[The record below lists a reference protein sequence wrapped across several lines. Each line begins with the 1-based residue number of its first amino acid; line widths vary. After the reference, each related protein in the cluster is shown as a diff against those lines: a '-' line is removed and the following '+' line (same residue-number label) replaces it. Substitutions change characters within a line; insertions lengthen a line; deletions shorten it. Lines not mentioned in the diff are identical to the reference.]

1 MPMKLDSLLK
11 DAGLKK
17 PQGSAVISGISLDSR
32 QVKAGDLFCAI
43 PSASGKHADAAAYVH
58 SAIQKGAAAILAQPA
73 VLMAAGSLGAAVA
86 VPSADPAR
94 DAARLAAAFHG
105 HPADKLRLSGI
116 TGTNGKTT
124 TAFLLHGLLTDAGRQ
139 PGCLVGTVA
148 YYVGRKAMDA
158 PNTTPSALEL
168 QALFAQAVAAKCKT
182 AVMEVSSH
190 ALDQGR
196 VEGLRYEAAVFSN
209 LTRDHLDYHGT
220 LAAYGAAKA
229 KLFALLKPNGTAVV
243 NAEDP
248 WSARMAAAR
257 TKGSRVLRYHAGGG
271 KAELRAEDVVYEMD
285 GTRFQICYG
294 GRRLAVH
301 MPLPGRFNV
310 ANALAAAG
318 AALANGLSLPT
329 VAERLHRPLLPPG
342 RFEMV
347 RAGQPFNVAVDYAH
361 TPDALERLIR
371 AAREVTPGRIIT
383 VFGCGGDRDRGKRP
397 LMGGLAAT
405 LSDRAVLTSDNPRTE
420 DPAFILRQVRAGV
433 PAWARVKTAERADR
447 RQAIRLALGLA
458 RKGDSVLIAG
468 KGHEDYQ
475 IVGAV
480 KHHFD
485 DREEAR
491 AGLKALGYKGVR

>member
-1 MPMKLDSLLK
+1 
-11 DAGLKK
+11 
-17 PQGSAVISGISLDSR
+17 
-32 QVKAGDLFCAI
+32 
-43 PSASGKHADAAAYVH
+43 
-58 SAIQKGAAAILAQPA
+58 
-73 VLMAAGSLGAAVA
+73 VL
-86 VPSADPAR
+86 
-94 DAARLAAAFHG
+94 
-105 HPADKLRLSGI
+105 
-116 TGTNGKTT
+116 
-124 TAFLLHGLLTDAGRQ
+124 
-139 PGCLVGTVA
+139 
-148 YYVGRKAMDA
+148 DA

-168 QALFAQAVAAKCKT
+168 QALFAQAVAARCKT

-229 KLFALLKPNGTAVV
+229 KLFALLKPTGVAVV

-257 TKGSRVLRYHAGGG
+257 TRGARVLRYHAGGG
-271 KAELRAEDVVYEMD
+271 KAELRAEAVEFGMD
-285 GTRFQICYG
+285 HSGFQLCYG
-294 GRRLAVH
+294 GKRVAVRL
-301 MPLPGRFNV
+301 PLPGRFNV

-318 AALANGLSLPT
+318 AALGQGLSLGT
-329 VAERLHRPLLPPG
+329 VADRLHRPLLPPG

-371 AAREVTPGRIIT
+371 AAREVTPGRVIT

-405 LSDRAVLTSDNPRTE
+405 LSDRAVLTSDNPRSE
-420 DPAFILRQVRAGV
+420 DPAFILGQVRAGV
-433 PAWARVKTAERADR
+433 PAWARAKTDERADR
-447 RQAIRLALGLA
+447 RQAIRLALGMA
-458 RKGDSVLIAG
+458 RQGDSVLIAG

-475 IVGAV
+475 IVGST
-480 KHHFD
+480 KQHFD

-491 AGLKALGYKGVR
+491 TGLAALGFRGGR